1 MPLGLIL
8 DLLLVRRQHVLQ
20 PLVSDWQ
27 TMRVPHVHQTVE
39 ESTFLGTTVVEKDQ
53 RVLDRHNTVVDALM
67 SGYQYQGTLSCT
79 DMETT
84 YIQQQ
89 QPGVRLVHDPRLN
102 ERELLL
108 SILLKLLRA
117 GVPILLRPRV
127 GNSIAQLVPILSTQ
141 RSSPLLQL
149 T

>member
-1 MPLGLIL
+1 
-8 DLLLVRRQHVLQ
+8 
-20 PLVSDWQ
+20 
-27 TMRVPHVHQTVE
+27 MRVPHVHQTLE
-39 ESTFLGTTVVEKDQ
+39 ETTFLGTTVVEKDQ

-67 SGYQYQGTLSCT
+67 GRYQYQGTLPCT

-89 QPGVRLVHDPRLN
+89 QPGVRLIHDPRLN

-127 GNSIAQLVPILSTQ
+127 GDSIAHQPPIPFNPP
-141 RSSPLLQL
+141 SSLQQEEIL